1 MNAGLLGF
9 SLYEFYTKFYFTG
22 YMVGLTSLNKIY
34 HSGMHRAN
42 ILATETNKITMNK
55 FNIGTTSLMMKIEN
69 LKLEPSLKTTLFK
82 DQRGN

>member
-22 YMVGLTSLNKIY
+22 YLVGLTSLNKIY

-42 ILATETNKITMNK
+42 ILATETNKIAMNK
-55 FNIGTTSLMMKIEN
+55 FNISSTSLMMKVMDSNPYSKILNRRSLFIE
-69 LKLEPSLKTTLFK
+69 
-82 DQRGN
+82 